1 MDKEF
6 LKNSSRSVTLNI
18 TGGKIDSY
26 REKEQTTGTV
36 RVYADGKIGVAGCLG
51 EPDEEKLTAQ
61 AEKALALGIPYV
73 SALDGAL
80 ERTQDN
86 SAEIVSEKELIPAMQ
101 AMLDKV
107 GEACPGFAVS
117 NKISLSWESGE
128 YRNSNGRNL
137 KSSGSALDISLLF
150 QSRGSGNLMDAF
162 YQYSGR
168 TFDPEKVV
176 AGCKTVYD
184 AYNTPAELEE
194 GEWPVIIS
202 AGELLGQAISHFVGE
217 MYVAGASLLS
227 GKLGEKCFSEK
238 LSFGDDRN
246 AATNL
251 GSFFFDDEGSVL
263 PEDRGLLIRQG
274 KLESLLT
281 TKNSAAQLGLPAAG
295 TAGAAYDGVPTLT
308 IQGLYVARTAEDIRE
323 IVPGKAVYVMS
334 ASGGDYTPSG
344 HFATPVQMAYLVE
357 DGKLVGR
364 LPELNISGDFFD
376 ILGKNYLGAI
386 PNTLV
391 NCCPDS
397 LMVTKLQVT
406 K

>member
-61 AEKALALGIPYV
+61 AEKALELGIPYV
-73 SALDGAL
+73 SALDSAL

-86 SAEIVSEKELIPAMQ
+86 SAEIVPEKELIPAMQ

-128 YRNSNGRNL
+128 YRNSNERNL

-202 AGELLGQAISHFVGE
+202 PAELLAQAISHFVGE

-251 GSFFFDDEGSVL
+251 GSIFFDDEGSVL

-281 TKNSAAQLGLPAAG
+281 TKNSAAQLGLPVAG

>member
-61 AEKALALGIPYV
+61 AEKALELGIPYV

-86 SAEIVSEKELIPAMQ
+86 SAEIVPEKELIPAMQ

-128 YRNSNGRNL
+128 YRNANGRNL

-176 AGCKTVYD
+176 AGCKKVYD

-202 AGELLGQAISHFVGE
+202 PAELLAQAISHFVGE

-308 IQGLYVARTAEDIRE
+308 IQGLYVARTTEDIRE
-323 IVPGKAVYVMS
+323 IIPGKAVYVMS

>member
-36 RVYADGKIGVAGCLG
+36 RVYANGKIGVAGCLG

-61 AEKALALGIPYV
+61 AEKALELGIPYV

-80 ERTQDN
+80 ERIEDN
-86 SAEIVSEKELIPAMQ
+86 SAEIVPEKELIPAMQ
-101 AMLDKV
+101 SMLDKI
-107 GEACPGFAVS
+107 GEVCPGFAIS
-117 NKISLSWESGE
+117 NKIGLSWESGE

-137 KSSGSALDISLLF
+137 KSSGSSLDISLLF

-176 AGCKTVYD
+176 AGCKKVYD

-202 AGELLGQAISHFVGE
+202 PAELLAQAISHFVGE

-251 GSFFFDDEGSVL
+251 GSIFFDDEGSVL
-263 PEDRGLLIRQG
+263 PEDRSLLIRQG

-281 TKNSAAQLGLPAAG
+281 TKNSAAQLGLPVAG

-376 ILGKNYLGAI
+376 ILGKSYLGAI

-406 K
+406 R

>member
-61 AEKALALGIPYV
+61 AEKALELGIPYV

-86 SAEIVSEKELIPAMQ
+86 SAEIVPEKELIPAMQ

-128 YRNSNGRNL
+128 YRNANGRNL

-176 AGCKTVYD
+176 AGCKKVYD

-202 AGELLGQAISHFVGE
+202 PAELLAQAISHFVGE

-281 TKNSAAQLGLPAAG
+281 TKNSAAQLGLPVAG

-308 IQGLYVARTAEDIRE
+308 IQGLYVARTTEDIRE
-323 IVPGKAVYVMS
+323 IIPGKAVYVMS